1 MGSFDPQR
9 RGCDAGREKIMT
21 LPVSFDFEGQSVRTI
36 DIDGVVWFVLVDI
49 CKILEYRDSGQATR
63 NLDEDEIHTLH
74 NMQGVTESTNGIV
87 KLVNESGLYSLILT
101 SRKDAAKRFKKWVTA
116 EVLPALRKYGHY
128 EMPGA
133 LPVASRKNLP
143 PSAIPRS
150 ERHYDLALVR
160 EARATYG
167 EAGARF
173 VWANSATLP
182 DMFCMSEQDRL
193 DDLARMRA
201 EDCLRYLLRHSM
213 GRGVPMS
220 EMIVFAQYRDDV
232 KIALEERGI
241 KVSPVRY
248 RGKVILA
255 SDHPFLNKVF
265 APTDWAGIYQRVLK
279 DLPGSHVTRHSL
291 TFGDE
296 ESPGVV
302 VPLVIVNNIGG
313 F

>member
-1 MGSFDPQR
+1 
-9 RGCDAGREKIMT
+9 MT
-21 LPVSFDFEGQSVRTI
+21 LPVSFDFEGQSVRTF
-36 DIDGVVWFVLVDI
+36 DRDGVIWFVLVDV
-49 CKILEYRDSGQATR
+49 CKVLEIANSRDASAR
-63 NLDEDEIHTLH
+63 LDDDEKDTVVITD
-74 NMQGVTESTNGIV
+74 GIPGNPT
-87 KLVNESGLYSLILT
+87 KTIINESGLYSLILT
-101 SRKDAAKRFKKWVTA
+101 SRKEAAKRFKKWVTA
-116 EVLPALRKYGHY
+116 EVLPSLRKHGHY
-128 EMPGA
+128 EMPGS
-133 LPVASRKNLP
+133 LPVTSRRNLP

-160 EARATYG
+160 EARATFG
-167 EAGARF
+167 ESGARY
-173 VWANSATLP
+173 VWANSVTLP
-182 DMFCMSEQDRL
+182 DMSCMTDQERL

-201 EDCLRYLLRHSM
+201 EDCLRYLLRHSI

-265 APTDWAGIYQRVLK
+265 ALTDWAGIYQRVLK
-279 DLPGSHVTRHSL
+279 DLPGAHVTRHSL

>member
-1 MGSFDPQR
+1 
-9 RGCDAGREKIMT
+9 MT
-21 LPVSFDFEGQSVRTI
+21 LPVSFDFEGQSVRTV
-36 DIDGVVWFVLVDI
+36 DIEGAIWFVHADV
-49 CKILEYRDSGQATR
+49 CQVLEMRSPHKAAER
-63 NLDEDEIHTLH
+63 LDDDEKGRTIIPTPGGKQEL
-74 NMQGVTESTNGIV
+74 TII
-87 KLVNESGLYSLILT
+87 NESGLYSLILT
-101 SRKDAAKRFKKWVTA
+101 SRKEAAKRFKKWVTA
-116 EVLPALRKYGHY
+116 EVLPALRKHGHY
-128 EMPGA
+128 EMPGIV
-133 LPVASRKNLP
+133 PVSSRKNLP

-167 EAGARF
+167 EAGARY

-182 DMFCMSEQDRL
+182 DMSCMSEQDRL

-213 GRGVPMS
+213 GRGVPVS

-241 KVSPVRY
+241 KVSPSRY

-255 SDHPFLNKVF
+255 SDHPFLNKVY

-279 DLPGSHVTRHSL
+279 DLPGAHVTRHSL
-291 TFGDE
+291 TFADE

-302 VPLVIVNNIGG
+302 VPLVIVNNVGG

>member
-1 MGSFDPQR
+1 
-9 RGCDAGREKIMT
+9 MT
-21 LPVSFDFEGQSVRTI
+21 LPVSFDFEGQSVRTF
-36 DIDGVVWFVLVDI
+36 DKGGVIWFVLVDV
-49 CKILEYRDSGQATR
+49 CKVLEIENNR
-63 NLDEDEIHTLH
+63 NAAARLDGDEKGVHSADTLGGR
-74 NMQGVTESTNGIV
+74 QELTII
-87 KLVNESGLYSLILT
+87 NESGLYSLILT
-101 SRKDAAKRFKKWVTA
+101 SRKEAAKRFKKWVTA
-116 EVLPALRKYGHY
+116 EVLPALRKHGHY
-128 EMPGA
+128 EMPGIV
-133 LPVASRKNLP
+133 PVSSRKNFP

-160 EARATYG
+160 EARATFG
-167 EAGARF
+167 EAGARY
-173 VWANSATLP
+173 VWANSSTLP
-182 DMFCMSEQDRL
+182 DMASMTDQERL

-265 APTDWAGIYQRVLK
+265 APTD
-279 DLPGSHVTRHSL
+279 
-291 TFGDE
+291 
-296 ESPGVV
+296 
-302 VPLVIVNNIGG
+302 
-313 F
+313 

>member
-1 MGSFDPQR
+1 
-9 RGCDAGREKIMT
+9 MT
-21 LPVSFDFEGQSVRTI
+21 LPVSFDFEGQSVRTF
-36 DIDGVVWFVLVDI
+36 DKGGVIWFVLVDV
-49 CKILEYRDSGQATR
+49 CKVLEIANSRHAASRLDDDEKMTVANDDSRAG
-63 NLDEDEIHTLH
+63 
-74 NMQGVTESTNGIV
+74 NGAQSFTI
-87 KLVNESGLYSLILT
+87 VNESGLYSLILT
-101 SRKDAAKRFKKWVTA
+101 SRKEAAKRFKKWVTA
-116 EVLPALRKYGHY
+116 EVLPALRKHGHY
-128 EMPGA
+128 EMPGIV
-133 LPVASRKNLP
+133 PVYSRKNLP

-160 EARATYG
+160 EARATFG
-167 EAGARF
+167 EAGARY
-173 VWANSATLP
+173 VWANSSTLP
-182 DMFCMSEQDRL
+182 DMASMTDQERL

-213 GRGVPMS
+213 GRGVAMS

-279 DLPGSHVTRHSL
+279 DLPGAHVTRHSL

-296 ESPGVV
+296 ESSGVV

>member
-1 MGSFDPQR
+1 LD
-9 RGCDAGREKIMT
+9 DDEK
-21 LPVSFDFEGQSVRTI
+21 GRTI
-36 DIDGVVWFVLVDI
+36 IPTPGGKQELTI
-49 CKILEYRDSGQATR
+49 I
-63 NLDEDEIHTLH
+63 
-74 NMQGVTESTNGIV
+74 
-87 KLVNESGLYSLILT
+87 NESGLYSLILT
-101 SRKDAAKRFKKWVTA
+101 SRKEAAKRFKKWVTA
-116 EVLPALRKYGHY
+116 EVLPALRKHGHY
-128 EMPGA
+128 EMPGIV
-133 LPVASRKNLP
+133 PVSSRKNLP

-150 ERHYDLALVR
+150 DRHYDLALVR

-167 EAGARF
+167 EAGARY

-182 DMFCMSEQDRL
+182 DMSCMSEQDRL

-213 GRGVPMS
+213 GRGVPVS

-241 KVSPVRY
+241 KVSPSRY

-255 SDHPFLNKVF
+255 SDHPFLNKVY

-279 DLPGSHVTRHSL
+279 DLPGAHVTRHSL
-291 TFGDE
+291 TFADE

-302 VPLVIVNNIGG
+302 VPLVIVNNVGG

>member
-1 MGSFDPQR
+1 
-9 RGCDAGREKIMT
+9 MT
-21 LPVSFDFEGQSVRTI
+21 LPVSFDFEGQSVRTF
-36 DIDGVVWFVLVDI
+36 DKDGVIWFVLVDI
-49 CKILEYRDSGQATR
+49 CKVLEIENNR
-63 NLDEDEIHTLH
+63 NAAARLDDDEKDDVHTVDAIGR
-74 NMQGVTESTNGIV
+74 NQPTTII
-87 KLVNESGLYSLILT
+87 NESGLYSLILT

-116 EVLPALRKYGHY
+116 EVLPALRRHGHY
-128 EMPGA
+128 EMPGIV
-133 LPVASRKNLP
+133 PVSSRKNLP

-160 EARATYG
+160 EARATFG
-167 EAGARF
+167 EAGARY
-173 VWANSATLP
+173 VWANSSTLP
-182 DMFCMSEQDRL
+182 DMASMTDQERL

-201 EDCLRYLLRHSM
+201 EDCLRYLLRYSM
-213 GRGVPMS
+213 GRGVPMA

-241 KVSPVRY
+241 KVSPVRH

>member
-1 MGSFDPQR
+1 
-9 RGCDAGREKIMT
+9 MT
-21 LPVSFDFEGQSVRTI
+21 LPVSFDFEGQSVRTV
-36 DIDGVVWFVLVDI
+36 DIDGAIWFVLVDV
-49 CKILEYRDSGQATR
+49 CKVLELSNPSKAASR
-63 NLDEDEIHTLH
+63 LDDDEKSTL
-74 NMQGVTESTNGIV
+74 TNSEGRAGNGAQSFTI
-87 KLVNESGLYSLILT
+87 VNESGLYSLILT
-101 SRKDAAKRFKKWVTA
+101 SRKEAAKRFKKWVTA
-116 EVLPALRKYGHY
+116 EVLPALRKHGHY
-128 EMPGA
+128 EMPGIV
-133 LPVASRKNLP
+133 PVSSRKNLP

-160 EARATYG
+160 EARATFG
-167 EAGARF
+167 EAGARY
-173 VWANSATLP
+173 VWANSSTLP
-182 DMFCMSEQDRL
+182 DMASMTDQERL

-296 ESPGVV
+296 ECPGVV
-302 VPLVIVNNIGG
+302 VPIVIVNNIGG

>member
-1 MGSFDPQR
+1 
-9 RGCDAGREKIMT
+9 MT
-21 LPVSFDFEGQSVRTI
+21 LPVSFDFEGQSVRTF
-36 DIDGVVWFVLVDI
+36 DIYGVIWFVLADV
-49 CKILEYRDSGQATR
+49 CKVLEIANASHAASR
-63 NLDEDEIHTLH
+63 LDDDEKSTLA
-74 NMQGVTESTNGIV
+74 NNEGRAGNGAQSFTII
-87 KLVNESGLYSLILT
+87 NESGLYSLILT
-101 SRKDAAKRFKKWVTA
+101 SRKEAAKRFKKWVTA
-116 EVLPALRKYGHY
+116 EVLPALRKHGHY

-133 LPVASRKNLP
+133 LPVASRRNLP

-167 EAGARF
+167 EAGARY

-182 DMFCMSEQDRL
+182 DMSCMSEQDRL

-213 GRGVPMS
+213 GRGVPVS

-241 KVSPVRY
+241 KVSPSRY

-255 SDHPFLNKVF
+255 SDHPFLNKVY

-279 DLPGSHVTRHSL
+279 DLPGAHVTRHSL
-291 TFGDE
+291 TFADE

-302 VPLVIVNNIGG
+302 VPLVIVNNHGG